1 MKYTFV
7 KLATKSGRPPP
18 VWYLKLTSREAAI
31 ERFETKEAMAL
42 AQGVWSFGQSKEFG
56 YLLNGQY
63 NGKDHCRG
71 KLAHLALLKA
81 TCAVESGRKNY
92 SLLTVAQEME
102 QAWIGPRL
110 KYIEKYGAIYVNKL
124 GGWMTLIDDMYTVV
138 AQTESETW
146 PEYVKSDIHVSRWP
160 GGTHFYAKVGDQ
172 DVVVDGKEKWNTWDE
187 AQTAA
192 DKFFAVLQ
200 A

>member
-18 VWYLKLTSREAAI
+18 AWYLKLTSREAAI
-31 ERFETKEAMAL
+31 ERFEDVEAEKIGK
-42 AQGVWSFGQSKEFG
+42 GVWEFAHSREFG
-56 YLLNGQY
+56 MVTGRNNFNDHVRSKIAYLAY
-63 NGKDHCRG
+63 M
-71 KLAHLALLKA
+71 KA
-81 TCAVESGRKNY
+81 MTTTRDDYTILHIGHD
-92 SLLTVAQEME
+92 LE